1 MEHVELPQD
10 WETLLAG
17 YVLGNLT
24 PYEVTKVKQYLETYP
39 ELTTQ
44 VNRLQTTL
52 GLFSLSLPKDS
63 PSKPSENLRSRIL
76 QAAEKQQKRGRLV
89 TTENREQE
97 QSYEENIEQEMG
109 YGEQKLPVSLPS
121 LPPSRSALPSPS
133 IPSLPTGKSK
143 QIWFGLL
150 GSAAVALISILGFQ
164 NYRLYRELLVTKS
177 HLSHSRQELELSQ
190 LKQELADTQQNLS
203 RYKEAVTLL
212 KEPNNRLLTLKGVA
226 PSSDDSGSLII
237 APNSQVAVLTLQ
249 NLSALPSDKVYR
261 LWAFVDG
268 KKVKCAKFT
277 PDSQGKVLQQIP
289 LKKWGSTT
297 EVFVTIEPKEGF
309 TLPSGETVM
318 RGTRAI

>member
-1 MEHVELPQD
+1 MENVELPQD
-10 WETLLAG
+10 WETLIAG

-24 PYEVTKVKQYLETYP
+24 PYEVTKVKQYLDTYP

-52 GLFSLSLPKDS
+52 GLFSLSLPKNS
-63 PSKPSENLRSRIL
+63 SSKPSEDLRSRIL
-76 QAAEKQQKRGRLV
+76 QAAENDLRQ
-89 TTENREQE
+89 ERERQIATGDRKQE
-97 QSYEENIEQEMG
+97 QNYKQGVTGNIEQEMG
-109 YGEQKLPVSLPS
+109 YEEQKIPGSTPS
-121 LPPSRSALPSPS
+121 VPPSPS
-133 IPSLPTGKSK
+133 PTSPHRWRRKR
-143 QIWFGLL
+143 IWFGLA
-150 GSAAVALISILGFQ
+150 GSAAAALIGILGFQ

-177 HLSHSRQELELSQ
+177 HLSHSRQELELSK
-190 LKQELADTQQNLS
+190 LKQELADTRQNLS
-203 RYKEAVTLL
+203 RYEQAVTLL

-249 NLSALPSDKVYR
+249 NLSTLPPDKVYR

-277 PDSQGKVLQQIP
+277 PDSEGKVLQQIP

-297 EVFVTIEPKEGF
+297 EVFVTVEPKEGF